1 MQRSGDGWS
10 PPLRFDRTVAT
21 LGSMRRTAAI
31 LLVALAITSCST
43 APPADHRAAG
53 AIRQLEELIAQQPGN
68 MPYIYILATYHDT
81 TRNTAEVVRWLKR
94 LHDLGWEHGV
104 ALDSFPNS
112 RDHAEFRAA
121 AARLELLEPRVNR
134 ASVEFTIRNHREL
147 VPEGITW
154 DPVDQVFYLS
164 SIYQRKILRVAVDGT
179 HRDFTAEAQDGMLS
193 TIGVHVDH
201 RRRLLWIASTDLPE
215 MRGRKKEDEGR
226 SILFAYELASGRL
239 VRKIDYGS
247 AEQPSLL
254 NDFVLLDDGS
264 VIVTDTLGQQVL
276 RLAPDASSFE
286 IWLGDFRYPNG
297 IALDDQGGYVYI
309 ADFRGITRV
318 DLSDRSRQRIETKS
332 LLNGIDGLAF
342 HSGTLIGI
350 QNSLGKPR
358 VVRIHLDRPH
368 VEILE
373 SKNERFDMPTTG
385 VVVSDAFY
393 FIANTGLRS
402 FNADHTIWPA
412 EKLADPVMMKIQLR

>member
-1 MQRSGDGWS
+1 MQK
-10 PPLRFDRTVAT
+10 L
-21 LGSMRRTAAI
+21 AAI
-31 LLVALAITSCST
+31 LLVAVAVTSCST
-43 APPADHRAAG
+43 APPADDRAAG
-53 AIRQLEELIAQQPGN
+53 AIRQLEELIAQQPAN
-68 MPYIYILATYHDT
+68 MPYIYVLATYHDT
-81 TRNTAEVVRWLKR
+81 TRNTAEVVRWLNR

-104 ALDSFPNS
+104 ALDSFPNT

-121 AARLELLEPRVNR
+121 TARLELLEPRVNR
-134 ASVEFTIRNHREL
+134 ATAEFTIRNQREL

-154 DPVDQVFYLS
+154 DPVDRVFYLS
-164 SIYQRKILRVAVDGT
+164 SIYQRKILRVEADGS
-179 HRDFTAEAQDGMLS
+179 HREFVTEAQDGMLS
-193 TIGVHVDH
+193 TIGIHIDP

-215 MRGRKKEDEGR
+215 MRGRTKENEGR
-226 SILFAYELASGRL
+226 SILFAYELATGRM
-239 VRKIDYGS
+239 VRKIEYGS

-264 VIVTDTLGQQVL
+264 VLVTDTLGQQVL
-276 RLAPDASSFE
+276 RLAPDASAFE

-297 IALDDQGGYVYI
+297 IALDDQGRYVYI

-318 DLSDRSRQRIETKS
+318 DLSDRSRQRIETRS

-342 HSGTLIGI
+342 HAGTLIGI

-358 VVRIHLDRPH
+358 VIRIHLDGPRT
-368 VEILE
+368 EILE
-373 SKNERFDMPTTG
+373 SKNDRFDMPTTG
-385 VVVSDAFY
+385 VVVGDDFY

-402 FNADHTIWPA
+402 FNTDHTIWPA